1 MSATLTSAA
10 AAPELRADTPGAV
23 REGPE
28 ANGGERN
35 PAPLVVRDLNVAYHT
50 KVVVWDADFDAPAG
64 QLVAIVGPN
73 GAGKSTLLK
82 AALGLI
88 PVASG
93 SVRFFGLPYREA
105 RHRVAYVPQRESVD
119 WDFPVSAIDV
129 VAMGLYRRLGW
140 CLPVRRKH
148 LELARAALAKVGLAD
163 YAPRQISQLSG
174 GQQQRVFL
182 ARALA
187 QDADLYLMDEP
198 FASVDAATE
207 RAIVEVLRELRSRGR
222 TVVCV
227 HHDLPTVPEYF
238 DHVALL
244 NMRVVAQGPVG
255 RTFTAENLRKT
266 YGARLTLL
274 EEAAQAVERARLSQ
288 QHRS

>member
-1 MSATLTSAA
+1 VSAS
-10 AAPELRADTPGAV
+10 PQEI
-23 REGPE
+23 
-28 ANGGERN
+28 
-35 PAPLVVRDLNVAYHT
+35 PLQIRDLNVAYQT
-50 KVVVWDADFDAPAG
+50 KVVVWDADFDAPPGA
-64 QLVAIVGPN
+64 LVAIVGPN

-88 PVASG
+88 PAASG
-93 SVRFFGLPYREA
+93 RVHFFGQPYPKVRA
-105 RHRVAYVPQRESVD
+105 RVAYVPQRETVD
-119 WDFPVSAIDV
+119 WDFPVSALDV
-129 VAMGLYRRLGW
+129 VAMGLYRQLGW
-140 CLPVRRKH
+140 CLPVRRH
-148 LELARAALAKVGLAD
+148 QREQARAALAKVGLDD
-163 YAPRQISQLSG
+163 YAARQISQLSG

-207 RAIVEVLRELRSRGR
+207 RAIVEVLRELRSRGK

-227 HHDLPTVPEYF
+227 HHDLATVPEYF

-244 NMRVVAQGPVG
+244 NMRVVAQGPV
-255 RTFTAENLRKT
+255 RETFTAENLRKT

-274 EEAAQAVERARLSQ
+274 EEAAQAVERAHVFA
-288 QHRS
+288 QHRR

>member
-1 MSATLTSAA
+1 L
-10 AAPELRADTPGAV
+10 E
-23 REGPE
+23 
-28 ANGGERN
+28 
-35 PAPLVVRDLNVAYHT
+35 VRDLNVAYGS

-64 QLVAIVGPN
+64 RLVAIVGPN

-82 AALGLI
+82 AVLELI
-88 PVASG
+88 PRASG
-93 SVRFFGLPYREA
+93 SVRFFGRPYREM
-105 RHRVAYVPQRESVD
+105 RHRVAYVPQRETVD
-119 WDFPVSAIDV
+119 WDFPVSAIEV
-129 VAMGLYRRLGW
+129 VAMGLYRSIGW
-140 CLPVRRKH
+140 CLPVGRRH
-148 LELARAALAKVGLAD
+148 RATAGAALAKVGLAD
-163 YAPRQISQLSG
+163 YAERQISQLSG

-207 RAIVEVLRELRSRGR
+207 RAIVDVLRELRSRGK
-222 TVVCV
+222 TAVCV

-244 NMRVVAQGPVG
+244 NMRVVAQGPVPEV
-255 RTFTAENLRKT
+255 FTTDNLRKT

-274 EEAAQAVERARLSQ
+274 EEAAQAVERARVQ
-288 QHRS
+288 AAHRRSA